1 MQDVAKR
8 AGVAL
13 STVSYALN
21 GTRPISEETR
31 LRILVA
37 MDELGYHPNLLARSL
52 STKRTH
58 IIGLFIPSDVHGSL
72 PVTQAG
78 FVASAARAASARGYG
93 LLLWDSP
100 ERDFDVRRIG
110 QEGMVEGLI
119 LMEVKLHDERVARL
133 RASDYPFSLIGH
145 CADNTGLSFVD
156 FDFAAAAQLAVQHL
170 ADLGHRCVALLNYTD
185 QVIASGY
192 GPAVR
197 LTEGFV
203 AGASAHSVDS
213 VLLAGNGISGELVD
227 LVIRHL
233 RTEPRL
239 TAFIVSDF
247 SHLAAV
253 TQAAHKLRL
262 RIPNDLSVVS
272 ILEDYVAEKV
282 APPLTNINLP
292 AETMGRLGAELLID
306 QLETSDS
313 SVRQLLLSP
322 QLHRGQSTAGPRD
335 RATRRRLTRT
345 STP

>member
-1 MQDVAKR
+1 MHDVAKR

-31 LRILVA
+31 LRILAA
-37 MDELGYHPNLLARSL
+37 MEELGYHPNLLARSL
-52 STKRTH
+52 STKRTR

-72 PVTQAG
+72 PVTQTG

-133 RASDYPFSLIGH
+133 RARDYPFALIGH
-145 CADNTGLSFVD
+145 CADNTGLCYVD
-156 FDFAAAAQLAVQHL
+156 FDFAAATQLAVQHL
-170 ADLGHRCVALLNYTD
+170 AELGHSCMALLNYAD
-185 QVIASGY
+185 HILSSGY

-197 LTEGFV
+197 LAEGFV
-203 AGASAHSVDS
+203 AGATAQDVEG
-213 VLLAGNGISGELVD
+213 VLLTNKGTLEELTE

-233 RTEPRL
+233 RAEPRL
-239 TAFIVSDF
+239 TAFVVSDF
-247 SHLAAV
+247 VHLAAV
-253 TQAAHKLRL
+253 TQAAYELRL
-262 RIPNDLSVVS
+262 RIPDDLSVVS

-292 AETMGRLGAELLID
+292 AEVMGRLGAELLIE
-306 QLETSDS
+306 QLENPDS
-313 SVRQLLLSP
+313 SSRQVLLP
-322 QLHRGQSTAGPRD
+322 PELHRGQSTAGPRD
-335 RATRRRLTRT
+335 RASRGPLVHIP
-345 STP
+345 TP